1 MVGVGAGGDPGLEEV
16 GGLRVGDGAVVEEGA
31 GEGGFGV
38 GRVLGVGGG
47 PILLFQ
53 IAVVGVDLRKRA
65 GLNQGAEVSADCSE
79 GWQEN
84 TWKRKTD

>member
-38 GRVLGVGGG
+38 RGNLVGRER

-53 IAVVGVDLRKRA
+53 VGVVGVDFRERA
-65 GLNQGAEVSADCSE
+65 GLD
-79 GWQEN
+79 
-84 TWKRKTD
+84 

>member
-38 GRVLGVGGG
+38 QRVRCTCRG
-47 PILLFQ
+47 PILLLKLGE
-53 IAVVGVDLRKRA
+53 VGVDFA
-65 GLNQGAEVSADCSE
+65 DGVGLH
-79 GWQEN
+79 
-84 TWKRKTD
+84 